1 MFNDPT
7 FVKEFAEIVK
17 PLDIKTALEVGCLS
31 GELKD
36 TIPGCQGIDLNPRR
50 PDIIT
55 GDFMKHTESYD
66 LIFSSGFL
74 GQFTKEVALKMIRRM
89 KKYGTY
95 VLNFAPN
102 TDCKGYMDNKKRTD
116 APWKDELDFTLDELI
131 DLHKQAK
138 LTIVQSGY
146 AGKEWSKRFGG
157 DGSQPYLVW
166 CLGRKPCDT

>member
-55 GDFMKHTESYD
+55 GDFTKHTESYD

-74 GQFTKEVALKMIRRM
+74 GQFTKDVALKMIRRM
-89 KKYGTY
+89 KKYGTF
-95 VLNFAPN
+95 VLNFVPY
-102 TDCKGYMDNKKRTD
+102 TGCKAYMDSKKRTK
-116 APWKDELDFTLDELI
+116 APWKGEVDFTLDGLI
-131 DLHKQAK
+131 DLHEKAK

-166 CLGRKPCDT
+166 VLGRKA